1 MKTVS
6 NSTALVHLSAI
17 GQLDLL
23 HRLFGHIYIP
33 EEVYQEVVIAG
44 AGKPGAAEVEA
55 ANWIETRHV
64 TNQLALSL
72 LKVTLGSGEA
82 ACIVLAAEM
91 QADLVILDDRLARMQ
106 AQEQGLSV
114 VGTVGILL
122 IADERGYLDFP
133 SAVDS
138 LLASGFRLSPA
149 EYQRVVEL
157 WKAKR

>member
-1 MKTVS
+1 MTSPLSRVYSKVKVVS

-82 ACIVLAAEM
+82 ACIVL
-91 QADLVILDDRLARMQ
+91 
-106 AQEQGLSV
+106 
-114 VGTVGILL
+114 
-122 IADERGYLDFP
+122 
-133 SAVDS
+133 
-138 LLASGFRLSPA
+138 SPA
-149 EYQRVVEL
+149 EYQRVIEL